1 MQHLVIQNIA
11 DLNNHRDLVN
21 EMWQAYEEA
30 FPYEERRKRE
40 SVLSLLSEEAG
51 GFYILLFKAPDE
63 DGLAAFAMLHRLET
77 FEYIEYLCVP
87 HHKRSGGWGAKALKH
102 IFDHVTKPIVLEAE
116 PPGANEWSDRRIDF
130 YRRNG
135 FTLIDQTYYQ
145 PAYHEDTEA
154 VELRLMVR
162 GQHDNPEVFARELY
176 RHVYR
181 LHPSHILF
189 YHTEL

>member
-1 MQHLVIQNIA
+1 MEHFVIRSTT
-11 DLNNHRDLVN
+11 DLERHASLAK

-40 SVLSLLSEEAG
+40 SILSLLDEEDG
-51 GFYILLFKAPDE
+51 GFYILLFKSPDE
-63 DGLAAFAMLHRLET
+63 DSLSAFAMLHSLET

-87 HHKRSGGWGAKALKH
+87 DHKRNGGWGAKALKY
-102 IFDHVTKPIVLEAE
+102 IFDRVTKPIVLEAE
-116 PPGANEWSDRRIDF
+116 PQGANEWSDRRIAF

-135 FTLIDQTYYQ
+135 FTLIDRTYFQ
-145 PAYHEDTEA
+145 PPYHDDTEA

-162 GQHDNPEVFARELY
+162 GQHDNPEIFAKDLY

-189 YHTEL
+189 YRTEL